1 MILVPRMLRISVL
14 CGLASC
20 VGGCALLKQQPPA
33 EQIANRVISEA
44 VVPAIRGGL
53 RQGVDQ
59 LSIQGG
65 AQGIN
70 PTYVVEF
77 DGKWV
82 VGIEGR
88 ASIGLEGVAGQIQVS
103 SASGGADRE

>member
-1 MILVPRMLRISVL
+1 MLAPRIVRTSVL
-14 CGLASC
+14 CGLAFC
-20 VGGCALLKQQPPA
+20 AGGCALFKQEPPA
-33 EQIANRVISEA
+33 EKIANRIISEA
-44 VVPAIRGGL
+44 VVPAIKEGL
-53 RQGVDQ
+53 SQGVKQ
-59 LSIQGG
+59 LTIQAG

-70 PTYVVEF
+70 PTYVVRF

-103 SASGGADRE
+103 SASSDEHR